1 MVTSRAAGESIV
13 CRSFQTHKQDE
24 DMQSCQ
30 DAADG
35 NAQAGRYAIADGATQ
50 SFFPREW
57 AKLLVHHFCHNGA
70 DGKPFSFLNKNWKDW
85 LDPIQREWYKTIE
98 REVKEQPKYYNT
110 NRFTLREP
118 AISTFIGLELS
129 GGEQEET
136 RWQAMIIGDSCL
148 FHLSDSKLTSYPLNH
163 PNQFTARTPYFASY
177 ASRNKDFE
185 PKFVDGNAGKSDTIF
200 MATDALA
207 KWILLQ
213 YQAGC
218 TSWQACWQRLSQIT
232 SDKEFQDFVQ
242 EKRQSGSNRLEND
255 DTTLLLISFNQFA
268 NVSKTAP
275 TGNSKE
281 LEISN
286 AGQQPGLQGEKD
298 ERRTTESQPPTLPR
312 KPDSS
317 NVDRALALLL
327 SRTEALERTGFFNR
341 IMASVAAGLAIIS
354 LAISSQVLFH
364 NRTHDSSTQRTP
376 QPPPSPS
383 VTPTGPSGTTPPPHS
398 PPATVT
404 EMDLSKGTPVYEKP
418 DGPEMLILA
427 TEVKAK
433 PIHPSEGKDKKDAWI
448 EIKLQGWVS
457 STLVHENGNTVTVK
471 PGVNIRTGPS
481 TQSSVLGQPKQVQSF
496 EKLEVE
502 QGWLR
507 VAIQGAIKK

>member
-13 CRSFQTHKQDE
+13 YRSFQTHKQDE

-57 AKLLVHHFCHNGA
+57 AKLLVHHFCHNDA

-232 SDKEFQDFVQ
+232 SNEEFQDFVQ

-275 TGNSKE
+275 TWKREDSKE
-281 LEISN
+281 LQIAN
-286 AGQQPGLQGEKD
+286 AGQRDLRSMPGEEA
-298 ERRTTESQPPTLPR
+298 ERRTAESQSLTLPR
-312 KPDSS
+312 KPAPS
-317 NVDRALALLL
+317 NVDGALALLL
-327 SRTEALERTGFFNR
+327 SRTEALERTGLFNR
-341 IMASVAAGLAIIS
+341 IMAGVAAGLAIIS

-364 NRTHDSSTQRTP
+364 NRTPDSPTP
-376 QPPPSPS
+376 PAPPSPS
-383 VTPTGPSGTTPPPHS
+383 VTPTIPPRPS
-398 PPATVT
+398 ATVT

-418 DGPEMLILA
+418 DGPEMLILSTA
-427 TEVKAK
+427 VKAK

-448 EIKLQGWVS
+448 EIKLQGWVL
-457 STLVHENGNTVTVK
+457 STLVHENGNAVTVT

-481 TQSSVLGQPKQVQSF
+481 TESSILGQPKQVQSF
-496 EKLEVE
+496 EKLGVE